1 MQPLDTPVKNRCDKS
16 HTIQMNSS
24 SIAMERNH
32 WSKALSLIFT
42 SWDEVLGIAEAMRA
56 ESLKR
61 VPAAMLSRAVVGIRG
76 KTLIIN
82 LPGSPGGAT
91 ENLTVLLPAIPHA
104 VEKIH
109 GEGGDCAVSI

>member
-1 MQPLDTPVKNRCDKS
+1 
-16 HTIQMNSS
+16 
-24 SIAMERNH
+24 
-32 WSKALSLIFT
+32 
-42 SWDEVLGIAEAMRA
+42 
-56 ESLKR
+56 
-61 VPAAMLSRAVVGIRG
+61 VVGIRG